1 MKSELKDNY
10 GVKARYIQLWRGR
23 QKAKEAMEGKH
34 LRRYGNE
41 VLKSN
46 PGSIVKIQV
55 DRNLGYP
62 IFKRVFIFDGCFLK
76 GPFGGQL
83 LTAVSLDSSSGVFPI
98 AMAIVELE
106 CTESWTFFMTHL
118 ETMIGSHNSD
128 NIPWTFMSDRQ
139 KVALFLFCVFT
150 VLRLNEFC

>member
-10 GVKARYIQLWRGR
+10 GIKARYIQ
-23 QKAKEAMEGKH
+23 
-34 LRRYGNE
+34 RYGNE

-46 PGSIVKIQV
+46 TGSILKIQV

-62 IFKRVFIFDGCFLK
+62 IFKRFFICFASMRDGFVNGFMPFIGVDGCFLK

-83 LTAVSLDSSSGVFPI
+83 LTAISLDNSSGVFPI
-98 AMAIVELE
+98 AMTIVELE
-106 CTESWTFFMTHL
+106 CTKSWTTHL

-139 KVALFLFCVFT
+139 KIALFLFRVFN
-150 VLRLNEFC
+150 VL